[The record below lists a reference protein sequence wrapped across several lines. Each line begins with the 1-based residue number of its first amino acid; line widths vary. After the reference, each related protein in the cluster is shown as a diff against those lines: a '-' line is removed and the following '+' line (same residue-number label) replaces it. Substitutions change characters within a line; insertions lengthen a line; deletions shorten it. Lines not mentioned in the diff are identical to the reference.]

1 MNCLLLLLQVP
12 VISSHLDWI
21 QRVSKAGAAL
31 AGQLVVELLSAE
43 FSLDPG
49 SCATDSVQQL
59 NVEVISSQMVYDD
72 ILSPVTQA
80 HSGRKGY
87 KGSTVVTRTEIDP
100 LTGRVTE
107 SQTMR
112 LPVLPDYLP
121 ELLPDLGPI
130 TGGSG
135 QDGSGA
141 TAAAPAP
148 APGPATT
155 PSDSSQPAQASPQQH
170 APTAPTCEG
179 EGEGEGVCG
188 LPNTASS
195 ACVAGACRVVACAP
209 GWEDCDGNPQNGCE
223 ANVLGFFID
232 DNHCGSCN
240 KVCLS
245 PLKCQL
251 GKCAVRPPAPATPTL
266 PTEEYEDYEED
277 EAVTEEPTGQQQPST
292 QQPAQG
298 GEGTAGTPGS
308 GQTGEQQQQPKPEVR
323 SKPECVYLTALP
335 HLARQH
341 APDRNSFEVAEAL
354 FCICLNVSRQLLS
367 LTPCCV

>member
-1 MNCLLLLLQVP
+1 MQPIVHLPCPPFNKCLLLQVP
-12 VISSHLDWI
+12 VISSHIDWI

-43 FSLDPG
+43 FSLSPG
-49 SCATDSVQQL
+49 SCATDAVQQL
-59 NVEVISSQMVYDD
+59 TVEVISSQMVYDD

-100 LTGRVTE
+100 LTGQVTE

-121 ELLPDLGPI
+121 ELLPDLPI
-130 TGGSG
+130 AGG
-135 QDGSGA
+135 QDSGA

-148 APGPATT
+148 GPAT
-155 PSDSSQPAQASPQQH
+155 PSTTAPADSQPAAPQH
-170 APTAPTCEG
+170 APAPTCG
-179 EGEGEGVCG
+179 GKGEGEGVCG

-223 ANVLGFFID
+223 ANVLGFFTD

-251 GKCAVRPPAPATPTL
+251 GKCAVRPPAPPTPTA
-266 PTEEYEDYEED
+266 PADEQEDEYED
-277 EAVTEEPTGQQQPST
+277 EAVTEEPTGQQPST

-298 GEGTAGTPGS
+298 GEGPAGTPGS
-308 GQTGEQQQQPKPEVR
+308 GQPGEQQQPKPEVR
-323 SKPECVYLTALP
+323 SVCVSELTAAPCLP
-335 HLARQH
+335 T
-341 APDRNSFEVAEAL
+341 RN
-354 FCICLNVSRQLLS
+354 
-367 LTPCCV
+367 